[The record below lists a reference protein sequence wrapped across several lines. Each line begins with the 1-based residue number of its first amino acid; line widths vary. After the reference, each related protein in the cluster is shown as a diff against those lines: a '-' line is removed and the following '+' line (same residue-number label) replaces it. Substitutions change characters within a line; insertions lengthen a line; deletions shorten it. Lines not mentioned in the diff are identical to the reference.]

1 MRGKSVFD
9 ADLILGDAVKLP
21 ESFQIGR
28 GANQHHLGEL
38 NGSYVMK
45 NGGPFPGAEAGA
57 GDRERA
63 FQVVTVDFLL
73 FSKEQA
79 HPSRHIFCALIIPF
93 APRRCQRS
101 NGTKSQWGKDAFD
114 RHATGVNKIRLQW
127 LVEAVENVYAAA
139 GVAGVQDFSKAV

>member
-1 MRGKSVFD
+1 MRGKSVFG

-28 GANQHHLGEL
+28 GANQHHLGDL
-38 NGSYVMK
+38 TGSYVLK
-45 NGGPFPGAEAGA
+45 TGCPFPGADAGA
-57 GDRERA
+57 DHRPLA
-63 FQVVTVDFLL
+63 FPVVTVDFLL

-93 APRRCQRS
+93 GPRRCQRL

-127 LVEAVENVYAAA
+127 LVEAVYAAA
-139 GVAGVQDFSKAV
+139 GVAGVQDFSIAV